1 MIKKL
6 GSAKIYLY
14 GLLLEVKFYGVV
26 ASVSKVDPEF
36 LRHLSYP
43 ISEGSAR
50 VYTLSNLVHR
60 PQAPF
65 ASKPAAYDIAIRG
78 PYGSRVINQEG

>member
-50 VYTLSNLVHR
+50 V
-60 PQAPF
+60 
-65 ASKPAAYDIAIRG
+65 
-78 PYGSRVINQEG
+78 